1 MKFSFNRFSYLLRL
15 QLAVNRKLY
24 LLGITSI
31 AGILLGFM
39 FFLSYV
45 SEFGY
50 SGQEFTFLAGLT
62 LSSTV
67 FTSTIFKQ
75 FAQTDERTMAMMLP
89 ASAAERLAVAVLLTI
104 VVYPLVYLLIAVP
117 CILLTNYVNL
127 NWNQQFSGYY
137 LPNNAEALYGFLLNL
152 GVQSCV
158 LVGAIWFRRHVFV
171 KSVIVICLFLFIL
184 SLVNSNS
191 ARKMIERSATIE
203 MFDKDTLYTFNSAN
217 PFYSI
222 NLDASKKVGDGLYD
236 NIGPYYHVKLPAST
250 QLPFILAWALIP
262 FILWSVTWMKIREQ
276 QL

>member
-1 MKFSFNRFSYLLRL
+1 MKFSFSRFSYLLRL

-39 FFLSYV
+39 FFLSYI

-50 SGQEFTFLAGLT
+50 SAQEFTFLAGLV

-89 ASAAERLAVAVLLTI
+89 ASASERLAVAVLLTI
-104 VVYPLVYLLIAVP
+104 VVYPLVYVLITIP
-117 CILLTNYVNL
+117 CILLVNYINL
-127 NWNQQFSGYY
+127 NWNEQFSGYY
-137 LPNNAEALYGFLLNL
+137 LPNNTEALYGFLLNL
-152 GVQSCV
+152 GVQSFI
-158 LVGAIWFRRHVFV
+158 LTGAIWFRRHVFV
-171 KSVIVICLFLFIL
+171 KSVIVVCLLLFTL

-191 ARKMIERSATIE
+191 ARTMIEGSATVE
-203 MFDKDTLYTFNSAN
+203 MFEKDMLYSYNSAN

-222 NLDASKKVGDGLYD
+222 NLNASKKVGEGLYD
-236 NIGPYYHVKLPAST
+236 NIGPYYHVTLPVST
-250 QLPFILAWALIP
+250 RLPFLLAWALIP
-262 FILWSVTWMKIREQ
+262 FVLWGVTWMKIREQ